1 MNPLRIFLVAALVL
15 VVFGVGNSS
24 AELPD
29 LEVSPSDI
37 ELEIDG
43 VIGNASQLK
52 DGDTVVIITDIK
64 NIGDADADGTSVEI
78 FYYPENPPESDSEK
92 EDLVADGFV
101 FDEQKN
107 IKKQERPL
115 IIKNGFSL
123 CRKFCFSP
131 TPFDEVLFT
140 KRSLT

>member
-1 MNPLRIFLVAALVL
+1 MHISIMNPLRIFLFAALVL
-15 VVFGVGNSS
+15 VVFGIGNSS

-107 IKKQERPL
+107 NP
-115 IIKNGFSL
+115 
-123 CRKFCFSP
+123 C
-131 TPFDEVLFT
+131 
-140 KRSLT
+140 